1 MCTEGHRWVCS
12 IQNSLCGMGEA
23 ASCRYIWLWFSPSVE
38 IHLAMADVG
47 ALSVKH
53 HNFFKKRPYFEENK
67 GKRIKK
73 PMKNSF
79 EFTEIYSDLHG
90 HFMKAWNYVNTCIL
104 VTLSLLL
111 LVLPAAPLNF
121 TEQRCY

>member
-1 MCTEGHRWVCS
+1 
-12 IQNSLCGMGEA
+12 MGEA

-53 HNFFKKRPYFEENK
+53 HNFFKKKKRPYFEENK

-73 PMKNSF
+73 NNE
-79 EFTEIYSDLHG
+79 EFL
-90 HFMKAWNYVNTCIL
+90 
-104 VTLSLLL
+104 
-111 LVLPAAPLNF
+111 
-121 TEQRCY
+121 